1 MEACNNFSP
10 EDKNNTSAF
19 FSEDK
24 DYPVSAV
31 ISALASQCGF
41 GGAVNFETA
50 VEIIPYKYLAG
61 KTCRSVLEL
70 LSQAAC
76 GTWFCNNI
84 NQLEF
89 KSFGTVTDY
98 CTLDDNNCSEFRRGS
113 VKGPVSAIQVYNPI
127 TDENYELGYY
137 SSFINKL
144 KVSGK
149 LIDSAAAH
157 DILEKVDGSEYR
169 AFSCKKAETKIIPN
183 ALCGFLYKDIMYRAS
198 SIVTDITPAGFFST
212 VRSPVLAEDRFDYVG
227 TLEYSIADRILQEKK
242 YGSSVMSLSGLKFV
256 DDDDGSYGFT
266 VKSKGITVYD
276 GNPISKNP
284 AENITVSENADSV
297 EYTTADG
304 VNAALELVWN
314 GDILT
319 SFKRRFTDENGKEI
333 FDDKENENV

>member
-113 VKGPVSAIQVYNPI
+113 VKVPFPQFRCIILLRTKTTNWVLFKLYQQAQG
-127 TDENYELGYY
+127 LGQAY
-137 SSFINKL
+137 
-144 KVSGK
+144 
-149 LIDSAAAH
+149 
-157 DILEKVDGSEYR
+157 
-169 AFSCKKAETKIIPN
+169 
-183 ALCGFLYKDIMYRAS
+183 
-198 SIVTDITPAGFFST
+198 
-212 VRSPVLAEDRFDYVG
+212 
-227 TLEYSIADRILQEKK
+227 
-242 YGSSVMSLSGLKFV
+242 
-256 DDDDGSYGFT
+256 
-266 VKSKGITVYD
+266 
-276 GNPISKNP
+276 
-284 AENITVSENADSV
+284 
-297 EYTTADG
+297 
-304 VNAALELVWN
+304 
-314 GDILT
+314 
-319 SFKRRFTDENGKEI
+319 
-333 FDDKENENV
+333 